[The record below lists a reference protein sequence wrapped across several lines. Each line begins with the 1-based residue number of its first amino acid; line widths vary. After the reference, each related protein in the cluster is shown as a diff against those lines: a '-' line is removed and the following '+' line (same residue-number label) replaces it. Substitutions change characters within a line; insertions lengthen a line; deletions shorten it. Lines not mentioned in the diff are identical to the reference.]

1 MNNNLTIPKG
11 KPTLLDI
18 RLDARTYPR
27 LHTFSR
33 EKAIE
38 RMSRT
43 LSELFIFQGR
53 TIDAYA
59 IQLMSGA
66 VIEELM
72 DDTDN
77 LGTRLITF
85 EEIGR
90 AIKKAI
96 IEEDVFLNSASVL
109 RIILKYVRGDGHLVC
124 KQAEEIQ
131 RQNAQLQLK
140 DSIIAPMLHAYAGAL
155 VKHSNQ

>member
-1 MNNNLTIPKG
+1 MNNELTIPRG

-18 RLDARTYPR
+18 RLDARMYPR

-33 EKAIE
+33 EEANA
-38 RMSRT
+38 RMSKILT
-43 LSELFIFQGR
+43 ELFIFQGR
-53 TIDAYA
+53 SVDVYA
-59 IQLMSGA
+59 IQLMSA
-66 VIEELM
+66 SVIEELM
-72 DDTDN
+72 DDTYN

-96 IEEDVFLNSASVL
+96 IDEDVYLNSASVL
-109 RIILKYVRGDGHLVC
+109 RIINKYAKGDGHIIC
-124 KQAEEIQ
+124 KQAEDIM

-140 DSIIAPMLHAYAGAL
+140 DSIIAPMLQSYSGAL
-155 VKHSNQ
+155 VKHSKI